1 MSQMAPPKKHKKA
14 PYTAKERSK
23 AKWTPRVTL
32 TLPQETQDQLEAVGA
47 TKGLV
52 GLSAVV
58 RYLAAEAHRKI
69 KPLA

>member
-14 PYTAKERSK
+14 PYTAKERAK

-32 TLPQETQDQLEAVGA
+32 TLPAETQEQLEAVGA
-47 TKGLV
+47 AKGLI

-58 RYLAAEAHRKI
+58 RYLAAEAARKL
-69 KPLA
+69 KE